1 MHVRLWIVF
10 KALIA
15 KAVQA
20 KIDTNFRATFKVT
33 VKICFLSSGHGIY
46 PVMRALPHRIL
57 VQLNPPEDR
66 YCYACLYIFHFHSMQ
81 SYISPAL
88 YLPREVLSLFAS
100 CFTLSLVVTN
110 YRQLSS
116 FRLLLLLLCGV
127 VIFLYLKINEIQSC
141 SQQLFTGISNSCICV
156 SICNRYSSSDCWC
169 RKRENRLKAVK
180 YIFSSRTVIC
190 LFQHLGLFCFV
201 RQVGI
206 FPRKK
211 TT

>member
-1 MHVRLWIVF
+1 MPKQITRVSRDCFRLKPWAIAVSYANLHYLVTILHLVTFQGRVHMHVRLWIVF

-46 PVMRALPHRIL
+46 PVVRALPHRIL

-88 YLPREVLSLFAS
+88 YLPGEVLSLFAS

-110 YRQLSS
+110 YR
-116 FRLLLLLLCGV
+116 
-127 VIFLYLKINEIQSC
+127 
-141 SQQLFTGISNSCICV
+141 
-156 SICNRYSSSDCWC
+156 
-169 RKRENRLKAVK
+169 
-180 YIFSSRTVIC
+180 
-190 LFQHLGLFCFV
+190 
-201 RQVGI
+201 
-206 FPRKK
+206 
-211 TT
+211 